1 MKRFFKF
8 TYRFSLCSILGALT
22 VGCESWLDVTVYSQ
36 ITGENM
42 WKTDVD
48 AKAAVMG
55 AYSQFRSLATS
66 DNFLYYYELRSGN
79 WTVGTSG
86 GQSYDDLFYNTMDS
100 QRSPGTNWSSFYK
113 LINDVN
119 AIIKYAPN
127 VSWGNEADKGDY
139 LADAYFMR
147 AYAYF
152 AMIRIWGDVPL
163 VLEPVEDDVN
173 IYPSRAPQKDV
184 MQRIYTDIES
194 ALTSMKSDGP
204 RDPAGL
210 GLNAIFV
217 TKAAIN
223 MLKADVILWDVRVMG
238 GNPDLLDDAMDAVD
252 YVLSKN
258 YELET
263 DYAQVFRNEMSK
275 ECILSSYMDVV
286 ECGTPFT
293 KMFLPK
299 STDVSKE
306 LRNNPIPVQKE
317 AQWLTMNS
325 HYIETY
331 YKPDI
336 DTRATVNYME
346 YKDKQKTHK
355 WVNKWQGELI
365 NDTRYHTSDI
375 RLYRLA
381 EAYMFKA
388 EILNESNRPADA
400 VAVLNHVIE
409 RAYGEASHYPTS
421 LSKGEVN
428 DALLYE
434 RIVEFTAEGKAWF
447 DYIRF
452 GKAFELIESLKGR
465 ENDNKGNILLF
476 PVAQGTLDKNQ
487 NINQTPGYEN

>member
-1 MKRFFKF
+1 M
-8 TYRFSLCSILGALT
+8 LGALGA
-22 VGCESWLDVTVYSQ
+22 GCESWLDVEVYSQ

-48 AKAAVMG
+48 AKAAVIG
-55 AYSQFRSLATS
+55 AYSQFRNLATS
-66 DNFLYYYELRSGN
+66 ENFMYYYELRSGL

-119 AIIKYAPN
+119 AIIKYAPE
-127 VSWGNEADKGDY
+127 VTWKSESERGDY

-152 AMIRIWGDVPL
+152 AMVRIWGDVPL
-163 VLEPVEDDVN
+163 VLEPIEDDVN
-173 IYPSRAPQKDV
+173 IYPSRSPQEDV
-184 MQRIYTDIES
+184 MERVHKDIES
-194 ALTSMKSDGP
+194 ALSSMQSDGP
-204 RDPAGL
+204 RDLAGL
-210 GLNAIFV
+210 GLNAIFIS
-217 TKAAIN
+217 KAAIN
-223 MLKADVILWDVRVMG
+223 MLKADAILWDVRVMG
-238 GNPDLLDDAMDAVD
+238 GDRSQLTEALNAVE
-252 YVLSKN
+252 YVLSKD
-258 YELET
+258 YQLET

-275 ECILSSYMDVV
+275 ECILSSYLDVV

-293 KMFLPK
+293 KMFLPT
-299 STDVSKE
+299 STNVSKN

-317 AQWLTMNS
+317 AQWLTLNT

-331 YKPDI
+331 YNPGT
-336 DTRATVNYME
+336 DTRAEVNYME
-346 YKDKQKTHK
+346 YVDKKKTHK
-355 WVNKWQGELI
+355 WVNKWQGELV
-365 NDTRYHTSDI
+365 DGTRYHTSDI

-388 EILNESNRPADA
+388 ELLNETNQPAEA
-400 VAVLNHVIE
+400 VAVLNDVVE
-409 RAYGEASHYPTS
+409 RAYGEPSHYPTT
-421 LSKGEVN
+421 LTKEQVN

-452 GKAFELIESLKGR
+452 GKAFELIESLQGR
-465 ENDNKGNILLF
+465 EEENQGNILLF
-476 PVAQGTLDKNQ
+476 PVAQGTLDKNK
-487 NINQTPGYEN
+487 NIKQTPGYES